1 MYFHG
6 ISSVLLVAAALGAVN
21 AHTTFTNFFVDN
33 VPQGDGTCVR
43 MSNNIDQA
51 TFPIRPIGAV
61 TSNDMACG
69 TSAALSIQ
77 ELLPNGSACFKPP
90 TYCQVAR

>member
-1 MYFHG
+1 MH
-6 ISSVLLVAAALGAVN
+6 ISTLRTVLLAIVAVKAAN
-21 AHTTFTNFFVDN
+21 AHTTFTNFFVDD

-43 MSNNIDQA
+43 MSNNIQQA

-69 TSAALSIQ
+69 M
-77 ELLPNGSACFKPP
+77 
-90 TYCQVAR
+90 Y

>member
-1 MYFHG
+1 MHFHG
-6 ISSVLLVAAALGAVN
+6 ISSVLLLAAATRAVK

-69 TSAALSIQ
+69 TSETFHIQKPLLSGFFLFQ
-77 ELLPNGSACFKPP
+77 TSAHC
-90 TYCQVAR
+90 